1 MNPISILQ
9 QTLGLPEKSINNTLS
24 LLESGATIPFI
35 ARYRKEQTGNLDEV
49 QIFSIQKEY
58 QKIIDLEKR
67 RESILQ
73 SIEEQGKLTPD
84 LKSKI
89 LQAKLMSELEDLYLP
104 YKPQKRSKA
113 QLAIL
118 QGLEPFANWIMKQTH
133 GDVSLEAERYLSDEV
148 KTVKD
153 AINGAL
159 EILSSKMAEDIFI
172 RNYCRE
178 QFEKHAI
185 LHSKKKRGEREG
197 EMQYKDY
204 FDFNE
209 KLVRCPAH
217 RILACFR
224 GEKEGFLNLEI
235 NINEEFAIERIERKY
250 VRGHHESSEYIKKAS
265 EMAYDN
271 HLQPQMESEFRDWA
285 KEKADKESIAIFGTN
300 LKQLLLA
307 PPLGHKRIMG
317 IDPGFRTGCK
327 VVCIDEIGNL
337 LYNTT
342 IYPHPPQLDIL
353 QAEKIILENCAKY
366 KIEAIAIGN
375 GTAGRESEDFVN
387 NINFGS
393 EKPMVF
399 MVNESGASI
408 YSASAEGREEFP
420 NHDVTVRGAVSIA
433 RRLMDPLAE
442 LVKIDPKSIGVGQYQ
457 HDVNQTMLKEELAHI
472 VESAVNSVGVDL
484 NTASKWLLKHVAG
497 VGPTLAQNIVDYRT
511 QNGKFTSRAELNKVS
526 RLGDKVYE
534 QCAGFLRIRNAKNIL
549 DNTAVHPESYGIVEK
564 MAKSMNVTVAELV
577 ADKELQKK
585 INLSQFITEKIGMAT
600 LNDIKMELAKP
611 GRDPRASIER
621 VAFDKNIRKIED
633 IKIGMTLEGLVT
645 NITNFGAFVNI
656 GIKNEGLVHVSEMSH
671 NFIKDPNEVVHL
683 NQKVNVKVIDID
695 IARNRIQLSMKQ

>member
-73 SIEEQGKLTPD
+73 SIEEQGKLTPE

-133 GDVSLEAERYLSDEV
+133 GDVSLEAERYLSDDV

-159 EILSSKMAEDIFI
+159 EILSSKMAEDISI

-271 HLQPQMESEFRDWA
+271 HLQPQMESEFRTWA
-285 KEKADKESIAIFGTN
+285 KEKADKDSIATFGTN
-300 LKQLLLA
+300 LKQLLLS

-337 LYNTT
+337 LFNTT
-342 IYPHPPQLDIL
+342 IYPHPPQMDTL

-408 YSASAEGREEFP
+408 YSASPEGREEFP
-420 NHDVTVRGAVSIA
+420 DYDVTVRGAVSIA

-457 HDVNQTMLKEELAHI
+457 HDVNQTMLKDELAHI

-497 VGPTLAQNIVDYRT
+497 VGPTLAQNIVDYRSK
-511 QNGKFTSRAELNKVS
+511 NGKFTSRAQLNKVP
-526 RLGDKVYE
+526 RLGDKVFE

-564 MAKSMNVTVAELV
+564 MALSLNVNIEDLI

-585 INLSQFITEKIGMAT
+585 INLSQFVTDKIGMAT

-611 GRDPRASIER
+611 GRDPRATIER
-621 VAFDKNIRKIED
+621 VEFDKNIRKIED

-656 GIKNEGLVHVSEMSH
+656 GIKNEGLVHISEMSL
-671 NFIKDPNEVVHL
+671 NFIKDPNEVVSL
-683 NQKVNVKVIDID
+683 NQKVQVKVIDID
-695 IARNRIQLSMKQ
+695 LTRNRIQLSMKA

>member
-73 SIEEQGKLTPD
+73 SIEEQGKLSPE

-118 QGLEPFANWIMKQTH
+118 QGLEPFANWIMKQTY
-133 GDVSLEAERYLSDEV
+133 GDVSLEAEKYLTDEV
-148 KTVKD
+148 KTIKD

-159 EILSSKMAEDIFI
+159 EILSSKMAEDIAI

-285 KEKADKESIAIFGTN
+285 KDKADKESIAIFGTN

-337 LYNTT
+337 LHNTT
-342 IYPHPPQLDIL
+342 IYPHPPQMDTLL
-353 QAEKIILENCAKY
+353 AEKIILENCAKY

-497 VGPTLAQNIVDYRT
+497 VGPTLAQNIIDYRT

-526 RLGDKVYE
+526 RLGDKVFE

-564 MAKSMNVTVAELV
+564 MAKSMNVTVEELV

-585 INLSQFITEKIGMAT
+585 INLSQFVTEKIGMAT

-683 NQKVNVKVIDID
+683 NQKVQVKVIDID
-695 IARNRIQLSMKQ
+695 MTRNRIQLSMKA

>member
-9 QTLGLPEKSINNTLS
+9 QTLGLPEKSIKNTLD

-35 ARYRKEQTGNLDEV
+35 SRYRKEQTGNLDEV
-49 QIFSIQKEY
+49 QIFTIQKEY

-67 RESILQ
+67 RESILE
-73 SIEEQGKLTPD
+73 SIADQGKLTLE
-84 LKSKI
+84 LKTNI

-133 GDVSLEAERYLSDEV
+133 GDVSLEAEKYLTDDV
-148 KTVKD
+148 KTNKD

-159 EILSSKMAEDIFI
+159 EILSSKMAEDIAI

-197 EMQYKDY
+197 EAQYKDY
-204 FDFNE
+204 FEFDE
-209 KLVRCPAH
+209 KLNRCPAH

-235 NINEEFAIERIERKY
+235 NINEEYAIERIERKY

-271 HLQPQMESEFRDWA
+271 HLQPQMESEFRTWA
-285 KEKADKESIAIFGTN
+285 KEKADKDSIATFGTN
-300 LKQLLLA
+300 LKQLLLS

-327 VVCIDEIGNL
+327 IVCIDEIGNL
-337 LYNTT
+337 LHNTT
-342 IYPHPPQLDIL
+342 MYPHPPQMDTL

-375 GTAGRESEDFVN
+375 GTAGRETEDFVN
-387 NINFGS
+387 HINFGS

-408 YSASAEGREEFP
+408 YSASPEGREEFP
-420 NHDVTVRGAVSIA
+420 DYDVTVRGAVSIA

-457 HDVNQTMLKEELAHI
+457 HDVNQTMLKEELAHV

-497 VGPTLAQNIVDYRT
+497 VGPTLAQNIVDYRSK
-511 QNGKFTSRAELNKVS
+511 NGKFTSRAQLNKVP
-526 RLGDKVYE
+526 RLGDKVFE

-564 MAKSMNVTVAELV
+564 MAQSLNVNIEDLI

-585 INLSQFITEKIGMAT
+585 INLSQFVTDKIGMAT

-611 GRDPRASIER
+611 GRDPRATIER
-621 VAFDKNIRKIED
+621 VEFDKNIRKIED
-633 IKIGMTLEGLVT
+633 IKIGMTLEGQVT

-656 GIKNEGLVHVSEMSH
+656 GIKNEGLVHISEMSH
-671 NFIKDPNEVVHL
+671 NFIKDPNEVVSL
-683 NQKVNVKVIDID
+683 NQKVQVKVIDID
-695 IARNRIQLSMKQ
+695 LTRNRIQLSMKA